1 MSGTSKNKV
10 ASYELR
16 VADTSHR
23 AVSPL
28 AARYSLLATRRRPRR
43 RGVLLLVVLSLLV
56 LFLMIGTAFIISTKQ
71 SEKGAKAARKAAE
84 NQANEA
90 ARGNLLD
97 DVLLQLIRD
106 TDNPQSVLRSHSLLG
121 DLYGNDGFQAQILYD
136 PASRAIPQW
145 AKVPSFPDPDPN
157 TGMATSGPAQN
168 MPGGITGGQMIQFDV
183 AAAIDYYGQPVELSA
198 LDDAYAGQILTFV
211 SRGVQP
217 NTGNDVPLDCRNI
230 STRIV
235 KSRKYQA
242 NNAARW
248 QLTVMAF
255 NAANGTLITN
265 PRLIGDA
272 RFVVNGRPF
281 NGTGAGL
288 DVSVTSTVPND
299 PPVAKLVAAETDG
312 ANQPTTIGPI
322 ALLPNPVFFNPRN
335 VILPGNATTPANPLL
350 YFSDSA
356 GFANLNAYADSGRA
370 DMVGRGSADETYDAA
385 DFQNMFLALIPD
397 DAEDYDARD
406 DYFENPDGTPTTIP
420 TAAPSTLGEQ
430 ILPSFHRP
438 ELLHY
443 WAKQLDPAV
452 TDFRQSALATNPVL
466 LRKILLRPNWI
477 DHPLFDGSNLQIPA
491 QAMPGDKFAHMIYGP
506 WDVDND
512 NDGVRDSVWIDA
524 GLPIIQGPHG
534 RLVKPLVAM
543 LVVDMDGR
551 LNVNAHGSADLA
563 GADPEVADDVPIAGG
578 EESDDTPRGMGWG
591 PADISLEALFDNDG
605 DDKFERL
612 VEGGNGV
619 SGREGPDQDPG
630 RGDMYD
636 VMPQINQFGWSQRGR
651 QVPRSLFAIPPDLR
665 VRYGSAVNALGQLVI
680 EATLDSEMTGEGQ
693 LTGDSP
699 YEAALYAEGVDT
711 FNGPQALDAPFSL
724 GELEK
729 ILRMFDTDSSA
740 LPSRLWRA
748 TGGIDS
754 EERNRITTDSWDLP
768 APNIAMPK
776 ELELLLPPLTGTG
789 PAVINPATNQ
799 PWRRLPQSTAE
810 LLEIRVRA
818 VLNKQDPDNFPLFPV
833 PLAGDSG
840 NAANADP
847 PPPAARLR
855 IIMRQILAP
864 ELAAGV
870 RLNVNR
876 PFGNGRDDNGNGVVD
891 EPGEDTITNGFTAWD
906 GVSAPGFAAETM
918 NTAFAT
924 APFKPLDVTFMT
936 DPALGVIND
945 ADAMLQ
951 RQLLARHLYVMALTM
966 TAPATY
972 FQAANEADTPPA
984 EQAYC
989 RNVAQWAVN
998 VVDFRDADSIMTP
1011 FEYDLNPFNGWQ
1023 PDGDLRYDA
1032 SVPTNVSDHAGP
1044 DGRDGT
1050 PDDTFVWGAERP
1062 ELVMTETLAWH
1073 DRRTQDLASEDD
1085 YPPTADPQSLT
1096 NPNNQ
1101 DFDPDYD
1108 QLVRPR
1114 GAFFVEI
1121 FNPNAAMPGASAD
1134 THDIRYPGGQAYDWG
1149 VNLKATDK
1157 LTGNS
1162 PVWRMAIYKRTPP
1175 GSNPFSIA
1183 AASLWDPDDRN
1194 AQDKD
1199 AAGNLQVHR
1208 PPVVMDRSVYFTTF
1222 DPATM
1227 RAPGMW
1233 DEDGVAFFAGNAA
1246 NVGSVRPGRYLVV
1259 GGGRDLEGNGV
1270 FSSPLGDVVANG
1282 DPVPGKPVEWKPRRR
1297 IDLSVGMGNNHAVRL
1312 VDFKL
1317 DGSSVQD
1324 TTDLG
1329 NPFSV
1334 EAPSE
1339 ADLESTNLGLRFQ
1352 SGGGP
1357 SPASVADIA
1366 IIDQVFDEDDG
1377 YDDHPNGGDANRT
1390 RPLTISEPARGYIDR
1405 FINTEWI
1412 DSRGYYGNPQQTA
1425 IDIPLDGPVVNNART
1440 SDDIR
1445 SFLETRVDDNGN
1457 SIWSDQYPIP
1467 RYLRNADPAVCRVGE
1482 LSNNPDDDPRVSY
1495 AFIYL
1500 QRLANPLLPWNP
1512 EPGHPAYDS
1521 NLQVN
1526 PYMTVDRMSADLTVF
1541 NGRPQSPPH
1550 SPHGYEEDK
1559 DSNNGLGTNTN
1570 VMAATFSSLERGF
1583 HGRWGAP
1590 DANYRPS
1597 LWFQQRPSLMGPS
1610 QNANPMV
1617 RRNAY
1622 QRETNGIVF
1631 KSPPFCTLGFLNKS
1645 LQFRAGPPPNDPP
1658 DSPEVKAARQQFQPE
1673 NPHHWLTWNNRPYV
1687 SGNEL
1692 MMVPRVRSSMLMRE
1706 FSDLSNVDPNAFSPY
1721 VPPDNDQVKGDINM
1735 ITLTRTPHGAF
1746 AHVQQFFYE
1755 NGATPPP
1762 PATANP
1768 PADGLPTRLYRLL
1781 DFVGTPSLFTGATTW
1796 LNPATVGLGPA
1807 PAAAG
1812 NAASAFDDPRIDRQT
1827 PFNNVSTF
1835 REPGRVNLNTIA
1847 CPAVYAGIFHDDHAD
1862 AGHIAPTP
1870 TEEGIH
1876 PGPLWN
1882 TTDDA
1887 FVRSRRGASGSS
1899 GDILALDDSLPTFFA
1914 NPFRSAN
1921 AGDLVPLP
1929 HMVRAGVECTLAR
1942 STSATASGI
1951 DNTPLFAATTPEPY
1965 RDMTRNPFFRYEPM
1979 VRLNNLTTTRSNV
1992 FAVWITVG
2000 FFEVE
2005 EAPLKSDFGDAN
2017 GNPPEPTL
2025 TQLYDRVY
2033 PDGYQFTKE
2042 DGLDEGDVRRLR
2054 GFYIIDRSRAAGFIP
2069 GQDVNAETTIRL
2081 HRRIE

>member
-10 ASYELR
+10 ASCELR

-23 AVSPL
+23 AVSPP
-28 AARYSLLATRRRPRR
+28 AARYSLLAARRRPRR

-84 NQANEA
+84 KQTSEA

-230 STRIV
+230 STRII

-242 NNAARW
+242 NNADRW

-288 DVSVTSTVPND
+288 DVSVTSTAPND

-312 ANQPTTIGPI
+312 GNQPTTIGQI

-335 VILPGNATTPANPLL
+335 VILPGNTTTPANPLL

-370 DMVGRGSADETYDAA
+370 DMVGRGGSDETYDAA
-385 DFQNMFLALIPD
+385 DFQNMFLALVPD
-397 DAEDYDARD
+397 SAEDYDARD

-420 TAAPSTLGEQ
+420 TAAPPTLGEQ
-430 ILPSFHRP
+430 ILPSFQRP
-438 ELLHY
+438 DLLHY
-443 WAKQLDPAV
+443 WAKQLDPAI
-452 TDFRQSALATNPVL
+452 TDFRESALATNPLL

-477 DHPLFDGSNLQIPA
+477 DHPLFDGSNLQIPV
-491 QAMPGDKFAHMIYGP
+491 QATPGDKLAHMIYGP

-605 DDKFERL
+605 DDKFQRL

-776 ELELLLPPLTGTG
+776 ELELLLPPLTGPG
-789 PAVINPATNQ
+789 PTVINPATNQ

-818 VLNKQDPDNFPLFPV
+818 VLNKQDPDDFPLFPV
-833 PLAGDSG
+833 PLAGDPG

-891 EPGEDTITNGFTAWD
+891 EPGEDTITSGVTAWD
-906 GVSAPGFAAETM
+906 GASAPGFAAETM
-918 NTAFAT
+918 NAAFA
-924 APFKPLDVTFMT
+924 AAQFKPLDVTF
-936 DPALGVIND
+936 DGEPLADIGKLD
-945 ADAMLQ
+945 DRDAMLQ

-972 FQAANEADTPPA
+972 FQAANVGSTPPA
-984 EQAYC
+984 ELAYC
-989 RNVAQWAVN
+989 RGVAQWAVN
-998 VVDFRDADSIMTP
+998 AVDFRDADSIMTP
-1011 FEYDLNPFNGWQ
+1011 FEYDLNPFDGWQ
-1023 PDGDLRYDA
+1023 PDGDLR
-1032 SVPTNVSDHAGP
+1032 SVNDHGGP
-1044 DGRDGT
+1044 DGLSNYT
-1050 PDDTFVWGAERP
+1050 QPNTQLDDTYVWGAERP
-1062 ELVMTETLAWH
+1062 ELVITETLAWH
-1073 DRRTQDLASEDD
+1073 DRRTQDLANEDD

-1096 NPNNQ
+1096 DPNLQ

-1114 GAFFVEI
+1114 GAFFVELY
-1121 FNPNAAMPGASAD
+1121 NPNAAMPGASAD
-1134 THDIRYPGGQAYDWG
+1134 THDIHFNGNQASDWG
-1149 VNLKATDK
+1149 VK
-1157 LTGNS
+1157 LSKTHDNTLNGS
-1162 PVWRMAIYKRTPP
+1162 PVWRMAVYKRTPP
-1175 GSNPFSIA
+1175 GANGISIA

-1194 AQDKD
+1194 VQDKD
-1199 AAGNLQVHR
+1199 AAGSLQVHR
-1208 PPVVMDRSVYFTTF
+1208 PSVVMDRSVYFTTV
-1222 DPATM
+1222 DPATS
-1227 RAPGMW
+1227 RPPGMW
-1233 DEDGVAFFAGNAA
+1233 DEDGVAFFASNAA
-1246 NVGSVRPGRYLVV
+1246 NVGTVRPGRYLVV
-1259 GGGRDLEGNGV
+1259 GGGRDLESTGV

-1297 IDLSVGMGNNHAVRL
+1297 IDLVPRTGPNDPGVANTVRL
-1312 VDFKL
+1312 IDFKL
-1317 DGSSVQD
+1317 DGSPVQD
-1324 TTDLG
+1324 TTDPG
-1329 NPFSV
+1329 NPFRV

-1339 ADLESTNLGLRFQ
+1339 ADLVSTNLVQPFQ
-1352 SGGGP
+1352 PGDP
-1357 SPASVADIA
+1357 PAACVADVA
-1366 IIDQVFDEDDG
+1366 IIDQVWDEDDN
-1377 YDDHPNGGDANRT
+1377 YDDNPNGGAGIRR

-1405 FINTEWI
+1405 FINTEWLEN
-1412 DSRGYYGNPQQTA
+1412 RGHYGNPAQTA
-1425 IDIPLDGPVVNNART
+1425 IDVPLDGPVVNNART
-1440 SDDIR
+1440 SNDIR

-1467 RYLRNADPAVCRVGE
+1467 RYLRDADPALCRVGE

-1495 AFIYL
+1495 AFIFL
-1500 QRLANPLLPWNP
+1500 QRLANPVLPWNP
-1512 EPGHPAYDS
+1512 EPGHPAHDA

-1526 PYMTVDRMSADLTVF
+1526 PYMTVDRMSTDLTVF

-1570 VMAATFSSLERGF
+1570 DIASTFSSLERGYN
-1583 HGRWGAP
+1583 GLGGPAP
-1590 DANYRPS
+1590 ATYQPS
-1597 LWFQQRPSLMGPS
+1597 LWFQQRPSQGRATEPR
-1610 QNANPMV
+1610 V
-1617 RRNAY
+1617 RPNLY
-1622 QRETNGIVF
+1622 QGKTNNNIVF
-1631 KSPPFCTLGFLNKS
+1631 KAPPFCTLGFLNKS
-1645 LQFRAGPPPNDPP
+1645 LQLSTTPTDADPAI
-1658 DSPEVKAARQQFQPE
+1658 KAARQRLQPE
-1673 NPHHWLTWNNRPYV
+1673 RPFHWLSWNNRPYV

-1706 FSDLSNVDPNAFSPY
+1706 FSDLSNTIPGYSPY
-1721 VPPDNDQVKGDINM
+1721 VPPTNDELKSGIDMGN
-1735 ITLTRTPHGAF
+1735 LTRRPYGAF

-1755 NGATPPP
+1755 NGAAP
-1762 PATANP
+1762 PANA

-1812 NAASAFDDPRIDRQT
+1812 NAASAFDDPRTDRQA

-1847 CPAVYAGIFHDDHAD
+1847 APAVYAGIFHDEHDD
-1862 AGHIAPTP
+1862 AEHVSPAPN
-1870 TEEGIH
+1870 EDEIH

-1887 FVRSRRGASGSS
+1887 FVRSRRGATGSS
-1899 GDILALDDSLPTFFA
+1899 GDILALDATLPTFFA

-2005 EAPLKSDFGDAN
+2005 EAPLKSDFEDAN